1 MQYYYNR
8 EARRC
13 QAVQKDLLLAFGR
26 TVRKL
31 RLSKDIS
38 QEKFADLCDLHRTYI
53 SDVELGKRNVSLENI
68 GKMAMALDI
77 NISELFREVESDA
90 GI

>member
-1 MQYYYNR
+1 M
-8 EARRC
+8 
-13 QAVQKDLLLAFGR
+13 QKDLLFTFGQ

-38 QEKFADLCDLHRTYI
+38 QEKFADMCDLHRTYI

-68 GKMAMALDI
+68 GKIAAALDMHV
-77 NISELFREVESDA
+77 SEVFQEVERNAS
-90 GI
+90 I

>member
-1 MQYYYNR
+1 MQN
-8 EARRC
+8 
-13 QAVQKDLLLAFGR
+13 DLLFAFGQ

-38 QEKFADLCDLHRTYI
+38 QEKFADMCDLHRTYI

-68 GKMAMALDI
+68 EKMTKALDI
-77 NISELFREVESDA
+77 RISEFFQEVENNA

>member
-1 MQYYYNR
+1 M
-8 EARRC
+8 
-13 QAVQKDLLLAFGR
+13 QKDLLFTFGQ

-38 QEKFADLCDLHRTYI
+38 QEKFADMCNLHRTYI

-68 GKMAMALDI
+68 GKMATALEMHV
-77 NISELFREVESDA
+77 SELFQEVEKNASV
-90 GI
+90 

>member
-1 MQYYYNR
+1 MQNN
-8 EARRC
+8 
-13 QAVQKDLLLAFGR
+13 LMFAFGQ

-38 QEKFADLCDLHRTYI
+38 QEKFADMCNLHRTYI

-68 GKMAMALDI
+68 GKMADALDTP
-77 NISELFREVESDA
+77 ISDLFKEVEGNA
-90 GI
+90 GIY